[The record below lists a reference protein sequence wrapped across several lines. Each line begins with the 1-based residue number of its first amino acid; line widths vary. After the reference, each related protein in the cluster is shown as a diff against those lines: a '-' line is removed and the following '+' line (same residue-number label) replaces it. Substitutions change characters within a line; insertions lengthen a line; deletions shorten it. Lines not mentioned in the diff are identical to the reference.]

1 MAFSKSFSRVAA
13 HFMELFLMS
22 LMQKLLKPAD
32 AAEFLGLSTS
42 NLAKRRM
49 TGEGPRFVKM
59 NGAVRYDLEGLRAYV
74 NQSIRRSTSDEVAK
88 SEPES
93 PQL

>member
-1 MAFSKSFSRVAA
+1 
-13 HFMELFLMS
+13 MS
-22 LMQKLLKPAD
+22 TLQHQKLLKPLD

-59 NGAVRYDLEGLRAYV
+59 NGAVRYDLEGLQDYI
-74 NQSIRRSTSDEVAK
+74 NQSTRRSTSDARAR
-88 SEPES
+88 
-93 PQL
+93 

>member
-1 MAFSKSFSRVAA
+1 MPIM
-13 HFMELFLMS
+13 HH
-22 LMQKLLKPAD
+22 QKLLKPAD

-59 NGAVRYDLEGLRAYV
+59 NGAVRYDLEGLQAYV
-74 NQSIRRSTSDEVAK
+74 NQSIRRSTSDEGAK
-88 SEPES
+88 
-93 PQL
+93 